1 MKNKNI
7 KYSIIAISVLIVV
20 LILLYIFPNKSA
32 LNNPESFWKA
42 CGDNPVIGD
51 AFHLSK
57 EDNNF
62 RSDTIFAGQT
72 PVGVVIDLENRFW
85 AGDRILTVK
94 SLKTGGVG
102 TYCEK

>member
-7 KYSIIAISVLIVV
+7 KYSIIAISIVIVV

-42 CGDNPVIGD
+42 CENPVIGD

-62 RSDTIFAGQT
+62 RNDTIFAGEN
-72 PVGVVIDLENRFW
+72 PVGLVLEIENRFW
-85 AGDRILTVK
+85 AGDRVLTVK
-94 SLKTGGVG
+94 SLKSGLTGK
-102 TYCEK
+102 YCEK

>member
-7 KYSIIAISVLIVV
+7 KYSIIAISVLIVI

-32 LNNPESFWKA
+32 LNNPEGFWKA
-42 CGDNPVIGD
+42 DEKSVIGD

-62 RSDTIFAGQT
+62 RNDTIFAGQV
-72 PVGVVIDLENRFW
+72 PVVINLENRFW
-85 AGDRILTVK
+85 AGYRILTVK
-94 SLKTGGVG
+94 SLRTGEVG
-102 TYCEK
+102 NYYEK

>member
-1 MKNKNI
+1 MKNKDI
-7 KYSIIAISVLIVV
+7 KYSVIGISILIVV

-32 LNNPESFWKA
+32 LNNPDRFWKV

-62 RSDTIFAGQT
+62 RNDTIFAGQT

-85 AGDRILTVK
+85 AGDRILTIK
-94 SLKTGGVG
+94 SLKTGEVG